1 MSVGSVRRRGQEGS
15 PVLFP
20 QQGPRCIAVV
30 CRTQV
35 CLDSLGSCTEG
46 EKKELQQ
53 QTAQAVLYSMFV
65 YM

>member
-20 QQGPRCIAVV
+20 QQGLAASQWCVGLKYV
-30 CRTQV
+30 WTV
-35 CLDSLGSCTEG
+35 LDLAQRVK
-46 EKKELQQ
+46 KKELQQ